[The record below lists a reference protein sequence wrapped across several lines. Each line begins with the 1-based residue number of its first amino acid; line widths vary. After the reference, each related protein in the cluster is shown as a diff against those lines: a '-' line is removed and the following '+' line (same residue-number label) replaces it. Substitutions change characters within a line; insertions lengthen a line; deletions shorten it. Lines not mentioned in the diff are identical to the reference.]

1 MTDDY
6 RSKGERIAYLSA
18 EIERLTGLY
27 EQHGHLKESMD
38 VCVKALND
46 RIKDIRKGEV

>member
-6 RSKGERIAYLSA
+6 RSVGERIAYLSA
-18 EIERLTGLY
+18 EIERLTRVY
-27 EQHGHLKESMD
+27 EQHDYLQETME

-46 RIKDIRKGEV
+46 RIKDIRNGEA